1 MTLNPEKRKSPKD
14 WIGLQVRLRE
24 ELREKLHATAA
35 AKGVS
40 MNSELI
46 DLLEKALDLGGGL
59 SDSGM
64 VNLWRDI
71 YRIIQSMEALT
82 GESWL
87 EDRTTFVAVK
97 SLLTARLEDLA
108 PPLVNQAE
116 ILARNAQRTQNN
128 NKMQALIE
136 ILVDSGAIA
145 KESDQHREFTTAR
158 MLECKTV
165 EAREIWGALEDLGY
179 QPLVNLVD
187 DPDTWMLMQEG
198 RPSSER
204 GFAVGIKALL
214 LQLAKLKKQSRL
226 LRKESIK
233 AFEPNKA
240 AEKAGK
246 ILAAQFRI
254 PRDDEDDRA
263 IEGVQ

>member
-24 ELREKLHATAA
+24 ELRQKLHTTAA
-35 AKGVS
+35 TKGVS

-46 DLLEKALDLGGGL
+46 DLLEKALELGAGL

-64 VNLWRDI
+64 VNLWRDM
-71 YRIIQSMEALT
+71 YRIIQSMEGLT
-82 GESWL
+82 GERWL

-97 SLLTARLEDLA
+97 SLLSARLEDLA

-116 ILARNAQRTQNN
+116 ILALNAQRTQNN
-128 NKMQALIE
+128 DKMAALVE
-136 ILVDSGAIA
+136 ILLESGAIV
-145 KESDQHREFTTAR
+145 KDSDQHGEFATAR
-158 MLECKTV
+158 MLECTTA
-165 EAREIWGALEDLGY
+165 EAREIWGALEALSY
-179 QPLVNLVD
+179 QPLVKLVD
-187 DPDTWMLMQEG
+187 DPDTWMLIQAG
-198 RPSSER
+198 KPSSER
-204 GFAVGIKALL
+204 GFALGIKALL
-214 LQLAKLKKQSRL
+214 LQLAKLTEQSRL
-226 LRKESIK
+226 LRKASIK

-246 ILAAQFRI
+246 MLAAQFRN
-254 PRDDEDDRA
+254 PRDGEDDHA